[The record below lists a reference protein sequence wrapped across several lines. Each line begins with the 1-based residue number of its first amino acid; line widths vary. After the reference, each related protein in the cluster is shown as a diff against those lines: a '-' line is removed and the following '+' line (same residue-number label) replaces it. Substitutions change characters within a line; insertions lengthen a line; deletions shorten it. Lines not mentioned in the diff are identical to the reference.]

1 MIKNFFINLHRPFGG
16 KVTKYLSN
24 SQYLK
29 RGNFKNN
36 AVMKKVK
43 ELDYTTKF
51 INENFRIK
59 VYGRDENGRRINTL
73 LGVSGI
79 IRLIGIELVNKFIAR
94 ALRCMQDVCVCKLR
108 RGLQVS
114 LYVK

>member
-1 MIKNFFINLHRPFGG
+1 
-16 KVTKYLSN
+16 
-24 SQYLK
+24 
-29 RGNFKNN
+29 
-36 AVMKKVK
+36 MKKNK
-43 ELDYTTKF
+43 NQLNYTTSW

-59 VYGRDENGRRINTL
+59 VYGRDESGKRINTL

-79 IRLIGIELVNKFIAR
+79 IALIGIELFNKFIER
-94 ALRCMQDVCVCKLR
+94 AIKCMEDVCVCKLR

>member
-1 MIKNFFINLHRPFGG
+1 
-16 KVTKYLSN
+16 
-24 SQYLK
+24 
-29 RGNFKNN
+29 
-36 AVMKKVK
+36 MKKVAK
-43 ELDYTTKF
+43 QLSYSTKW

-59 VYGRDENGRRINTL
+59 VYGRDENGKKINTL

-79 IRLIGIELVNKFIAR
+79 IRLIGVELFNKFLQR
-94 ALRCMQDVCVCKLR
+94 AIDCMMDVCVCKLR

>member
-1 MIKNFFINLHRPFGG
+1 
-16 KVTKYLSN
+16 
-24 SQYLK
+24 
-29 RGNFKNN
+29 
-36 AVMKKVK
+36 MKMVS
-43 ELDYTTKF
+43 ELGYTTKF

-79 IRLIGIELVNKFIAR
+79 IRMIGVELFRKFVTR
-94 ALRCMQDVCVCKLR
+94 ALKCMQDVCVCKLR

>member
-1 MIKNFFINLHRPFGG
+1 
-16 KVTKYLSN
+16 
-24 SQYLK
+24 
-29 RGNFKNN
+29 
-36 AVMKKVK
+36 MKKVANQ
-43 ELDYTTKF
+43 LSYSTKW

-59 VYGRDENGRRINTL
+59 VYGHDENGKKINTL

-79 IRLIGIELVNKFIAR
+79 IRLIGVELFEKFIKR
-94 ALRCMQDVCVCKLR
+94 AINSMMDVCVCKLR

>member
-1 MIKNFFINLHRPFGG
+1 
-16 KVTKYLSN
+16 
-24 SQYLK
+24 
-29 RGNFKNN
+29 
-36 AVMKKVK
+36 MKKVAK
-43 ELDYTTKF
+43 QLSYSTKW

-59 VYGRDENGRRINTL
+59 VYGRDEQGRKINTL

-79 IRLIGIELVNKFIAR
+79 IRLIGVELFNKFLQR
-94 ALRCMQDVCVCKLR
+94 AIDCMMDVCVCKLR

>member
-1 MIKNFFINLHRPFGG
+1 
-16 KVTKYLSN
+16 
-24 SQYLK
+24 
-29 RGNFKNN
+29 
-36 AVMKKVK
+36 MKKQK
-43 ELDYTTKF
+43 ELGYMTKF

-59 VYGRDENGRRINTL
+59 VYGRDENGKRINTL

-79 IRLIGIELVNKFIAR
+79 IRMIGVELFNKFIER
-94 ALRCMQDVCVCKLR
+94 ALKCLQDVCVCKLR